1 MQCVTRTSQVTRGR
15 HVRIWLLIFN
25 KLEHDFRVY
34 PDAPRLEPLING
46 GTKEQEVDS
55 DRDSDD
61 DNDDDVEPSSAKKKR
76 VVLKRNFRRHS
87 QEAKD
92 NSNPKGE

>member
-1 MQCVTRTSQVTRGR
+1 M
-15 HVRIWLLIFN
+15 
-25 KLEHDFRVY
+25 Y

-46 GTKEQEVDS
+46 GTKEQEADS
-55 DRDSDD
+55 DRESDD
-61 DNDDDVEPSSAKKKR
+61 DNDDGEEPSSPKKKR

-92 NSNPKGE
+92 NSGPKRE